1 MKKKIEFSKL
11 LLIQES
17 ILVWIVTIFGLY
29 LAGYA
34 LANQCYGEMP
44 WIATI
49 IACPWTAYG
58 ATQGFYYKKSEKENT
73 KDGIKFETV
82 MAQLEK
88 VESGQENA
96 TIDYEEAAG

>member
-1 MKKKIEFSKL
+1 MKKVEFSKL

-17 ILVWIVTIFGLY
+17 ILVWIVTIFGLC
-29 LAGYA
+29 LAWYA
-34 LANQCYGEMP
+34 LMNQCYGELP

-58 ATQGFYYKKSEKENT
+58 TTQAFYYKKSEKENT

-88 VESGQENA
+88 VESCNENT
-96 TIDYEEAAG
+96 TINQEEACG